1 MGWLKPKTSLHDG
14 RVSWEGSRK
23 ELKIY
28 REAFEGKFLDST
40 EAFYAKKAA
49 TWIITNNVSEYIKHV
64 NDSLDLEKEYG
75 KNFLEDTTTK
85 LSIDR
90 IVDQLVSRHAS
101 VLVEAETGCDFMFDG
116 LRLEQLHNM
125 YRAFKHDADSLK
137 LMVKKMADYIKKK
150 GMILIEDV

>member
-1 MGWLKPKTSLHDG
+1 MYNFRIKTWQKVEKPLIDALITCMNRKRDDERTLADNDTIVTIIQCTRDMGWLKPKTSLHDG

-28 REAFEGKFLDST
+28 REAFEGKFLDAT

-90 IVDQLVSRHAS
+90 IVD
-101 VLVEAETGCDFMFDG
+101 
-116 LRLEQLHNM
+116 
-125 YRAFKHDADSLK
+125 
-137 LMVKKMADYIKKK
+137 
-150 GMILIEDV
+150 